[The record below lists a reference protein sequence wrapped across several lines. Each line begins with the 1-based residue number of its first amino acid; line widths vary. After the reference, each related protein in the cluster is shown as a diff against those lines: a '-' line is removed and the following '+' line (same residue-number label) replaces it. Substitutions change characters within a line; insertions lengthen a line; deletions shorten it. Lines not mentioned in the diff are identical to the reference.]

1 MRAVRR
7 GRREEKIDSA
17 RREALKR
24 YGAMIAGASVV
35 ALTAD
40 EALSQANAYSVR
52 SVQRGNDLGNPPCP
66 PRNPRC

>member
-1 MRAVRR
+1 MSTKQCDTC
-7 GRREEKIDSA
+7 GETIDSA

-40 EALSQANAYSVR
+40 EALAQANAYIKANIKVDI
-52 SVQRGNDLGNPPCP
+52 GLP
-66 PRNPRC
+66 